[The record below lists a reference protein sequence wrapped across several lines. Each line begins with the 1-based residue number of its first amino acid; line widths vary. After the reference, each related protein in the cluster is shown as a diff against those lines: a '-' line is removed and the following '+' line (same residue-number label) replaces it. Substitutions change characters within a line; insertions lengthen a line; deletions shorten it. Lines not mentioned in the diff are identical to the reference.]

1 MNKNIAMLI
10 LSVVL
15 LAMILIVLNQWA
27 FGPSSAPQSGAE
39 FSDILKKSPVVKVP
53 QDAPGVRIPVGN
65 QSEAESTMGAAQ
77 ENGQANMAGG
87 SSAAPVVEEPDVATR
102 PETPPVY
109 GSDAVKQAQQPVQ
122 AVRPE
127 PVRSAQEKFA
137 PAKPVQEKPAQFAKP
152 AQTAKQAAPVKKET
166 AQAAP
171 KAEAVKKAETAKP
184 AAQAA
189 PKASAGKP
197 AVNALQLVS
206 FSVNGNTGVL
216 EIVATGAFDY
226 KVFSLKQPQR
236 IVIDLNGNFEK
247 LTAPSF
253 KANALVSGVRLAR
266 HEKSV
271 RIVMDVPGTVSRSW
285 DAVQSAS
292 NKLRV
297 KVK

>member
-65 QSEAESTMGAAQ
+65 QSEAEATMGATA
-77 ENGQANMAGG
+77 ENGQASMASG
-87 SSAAPVVEEPDVATR
+87 SSAAPVVEQPQAAIQ
-102 PETPPVY
+102 PESRSET
-109 GSDAVKQAQQPVQ
+109 GSGAMKQAPQPVQ

-127 PVRSAQEKFA
+127 PVISAQ
-137 PAKPVQEKPAQFAKP
+137 AKPVQEKPAQVAKP

-171 KAEAVKKAETAKP
+171 KAEAAKKADTAKP

-189 PKASAGKP
+189 PKASASKP

-247 LTAPSF
+247 LTAPSL

>member
-65 QSEAESTMGAAQ
+65 QSEAESTMAAGSA
-77 ENGQANMAGG
+77 NGQTSMADG
-87 SSAAPVVEEPDVATR
+87 SSMAPVVEEPGSASR
-102 PETPPVY
+102 PESQADTR
-109 GSDAVKQAQQPVQ
+109 SDVVKQAPQQVQ
-122 AVRPE
+122 VVRPE
-127 PVRSAQEKFA
+127 PVKPAQ
-137 PAKPVQEKPAQFAKP
+137 AKPVQEKPVQVAKP
-152 AQTAKQAAPVKKET
+152 VQTAKQAAPVKKEA

-171 KAEAVKKAETAKP
+171 KAEAVKKPEAPKP
-184 AAQAA
+184 VAQAA
-189 PKASAGKP
+189 PKVASKP
-197 AVNALQLVS
+197 AVNALQSVT
-206 FSVNGNTGVL
+206 FAVNGNVGVL

-247 LTAPSF
+247 LTAPSV
-253 KANALVSGVRLAR
+253 KANNLVSGVRLAR

-297 KVK
+297 KLK